1 MLRSSFLFGLPPKS
15 VGMCENYSCFQSP
28 WPLFKSYLKVI
39 LGLLKK
45 YKDVI
50 PNDYNVHGWKVLEKW
65 FSSLPIS
72 SKSTRFPFIWSTV
85 FIARICLFIHFG
97 FYYSNYEGAF
107 GGASGGRSLRSPI
120 LSVSLN
126 LFNVEKSKKVEKY
139 RHFYSP

>member
-39 LGLLKK
+39 LGLLKI

-97 FYYSNYEGAF
+97 LITLTRYDGAF
-107 GGASGGRSLRSPI
+107 GGASGGCSLRSQI
-120 LSVSLN
+120 LHVLAHF
-126 LFNVEKSKKVEKY
+126 LRWQVKKKS
-139 RHFYSP
+139 HNWNFDFP